1 MTRILFVCMGNI
13 CRSPMAEGVV
23 RVQAER
29 AGLSSILEVDS
40 AGTHAYHEGEPPDQR
55 ARKVAATRGYDI
67 SRLRARRVNDRDFSR
82 FDRILAMDR
91 QNLEF
96 LRRSCPKE
104 NLSRLGLFLDFAD
117 DLALDEVPDPY
128 YGGIEGFEKVLDL
141 CEQGSR
147 SLIESIARSVVQ
159 SQVNR
164 R

>member
-1 MTRILFVCMGNI
+1 
-13 CRSPMAEGVV
+13 MAEGVV

>member
-1 MTRILFVCMGNI
+1 MGNI
-13 CRSPMAEGVV
+13 CRSPMAEGVL

-55 ARKVAATRGYDI
+55 ARKIAAIRGYDL
-67 SRLRARRVNDRDFSR
+67 SRLRARRVNDKDFSR

-147 SLIESIARSVVQ
+147 SLIESIARSAVQ